1 MVHLSGRGI
10 SCLSQHRSGQNRAA
24 ALEYALMKVDFINTG
39 PNKVGRKILAKHRAS
54 VNIHLSSNNAR
65 NSEIGTGA
73 VNGLR

>member
-1 MVHLSGRGI
+1 
-10 SCLSQHRSGQNRAA
+10 
-24 ALEYALMKVDFINTG
+24 MKVDFINTG